1 MCTSAL
7 PPVSAL
13 LLVQPVGEWSHWS
26 CGLVAAWW
34 LLRPLVEMLCSL
46 EPAPTCSGVL
56 AKQRAIF
63 LVLFSGEPA
72 DSARWNGFVQVLMN
86 VEAGTRERV
95 GTCSRREVRDY
106 ASQDLVWL
114 RLLWNCSLRAVR
126 DLLMW
131 GFLLG
136 YLGLVGFIVC
146 LVFFFLDWGLLCLFN
161 ELKRLA

>member
-1 MCTSAL
+1 M
-7 PPVSAL
+7 
-13 LLVQPVGEWSHWS
+13 
-26 CGLVAAWW
+26 
-34 LLRPLVEMLCSL
+34 EMLCSL

-114 RLLWNCSLRAVR
+114 RLL
-126 DLLMW
+126 
-131 GFLLG
+131 
-136 YLGLVGFIVC
+136 
-146 LVFFFLDWGLLCLFN
+146 
-161 ELKRLA
+161 